1 MRGVGV
7 LALVAVVSALVQALT
22 VLGDPVPTS
31 SVGFAALLLASVAA
45 VVLALWITASTA
57 LDVVDSNARG
67 ALSRAW
73 RRPRVLVWCVALTGV
88 AVALAIL
95 FPLLPII
102 VILVAL
108 LILPGVAD
116 GQRHPFRAASAT
128 VRQSPG
134 RCAVAAFVTILAFV
148 LAWVVA
154 LVLGFFVTGV
164 VAAFLTWVWF
174 GANAAVLLVY
184 WSRLYRRAVRY
195 EVESAVA
202 ERR

>member
-1 MRGVGV
+1 MV
-7 LALVAVVSALVQALT
+7 LAAVVAVSALIQALT

-31 SVGFAALLLASVAA
+31 SLGFAGLIAASAAA
-45 VVLALWITASTA
+45 VVIALWITASTA
-57 LDVVDSNARG
+57 LDMVDGNSSG

-73 RRPRVLVWCVALTGV
+73 RRPRVLVWCVVLPL
-88 AVALAIL
+88 VALVLAVL
-95 FPLLPII
+95 FPLLPVI

-108 LILPGVAD
+108 LMLPAVAD
-116 GQRHPFRAASAT
+116 GERNPFVAALHT
-128 VRQSPG
+128 VRRSPG
-134 RCAVAAFVTILAFV
+134 RCAVAAVVTILAYV

-164 VAAFLTWVWF
+164 FAAFVTWLWF

-184 WSRLYRRAVRY
+184 WSWLYCRAVRY
-195 EVESAVA
+195 EVESDVA

>member
-1 MRGVGV
+1 MRGSAV
-7 LALVAVVSALVQALT
+7 LAAVVVVSALIQALT

-31 SVGFAALLLASVAA
+31 SLGFAGLVLASAAA

-57 LDVVDSNARG
+57 LDVVNGNASG

-73 RRPRVLVWCVALTGV
+73 RRPRVLVWCVVLTGV

-95 FPLLPII
+95 FPLLPAI

-108 LILPGVAD
+108 LILPSVAD
-116 GQRHPFRAASAT
+116 GQRNPFHAALAT
-128 VRQSPG
+128 VRQFPG
-134 RCAVAAFVTILAFV
+134 RCAVAAVVTILAYV

-164 VAAFLTWVWF
+164 LAAFVTWLWF
-174 GANAAVLLVY
+174 GASASVLLVY
-184 WSRLYRRAVRY
+184 WSRLYRRA
-195 EVESAVA
+195 ALI
-202 ERR
+202 

>member
-1 MRGVGV
+1 M
-7 LALVAVVSALVQALT
+7 LVAVVVVSALVQALT

-31 SVGFAALLLASVAA
+31 SVGFAALVLASAAA
-45 VVLALWITASTA
+45 VVFALWITASTA
-57 LDVVDSNARG
+57 LDVVDGNVRG
-67 ALSRAW
+67 ALGRAW

-95 FPLLPII
+95 YPLLPVI
-102 VILVAL
+102 VIVVAL

-116 GQRHPFRAASAT
+116 GQRHPFRAASAM
-128 VRQSPG
+128 VRRSPG
-134 RCAVAAFVTILAFV
+134 RCAVAAVVTILAYV

-164 VAAFLTWVWF
+164 LAALLTWLWF

-195 EVESAVA
+195 EVESDVA